1 MRRKKKMLLNLLKII
16 VVVGIAV
23 IIYFAFFKQKKKIDT
38 ADTKNQ
44 TDKPI
49 ELVPVNGTPKE
60 IELPEN
66 IYSVNNTS
74 SEQTEDTNKTYKPST
89 GNSNK
94 YLISILAN
102 NEVTLLIGNDSA
114 QLITETSP
122 LQIGAEYK
130 VQGIE
135 SELKA
140 AYCFNVDGYNYP
152 ILLLLSQNG
161 TVTYVNTEEGYK
173 TGNFIVSGRLSGIP
187 EIEKI
192 YETTVEEDSESYSSA
207 ILVGTDGQGYEFT
220 LNMIGK

>member
-1 MRRKKKMLLNLLKII
+1 MRRKKKLLLNLLKII

-23 IIYFAFFKQKKKIDT
+23 TIYFAFFKQKKKIDT
-38 ADTKNQ
+38 TNTKNQ

-66 IYSVNNTS
+66 IYSVGNTTS
-74 SEQTEDTNKTYKPST
+74 QQPEDTNKTYKPST
-89 GNSNK
+89 GNSDK

-114 QLITETSP
+114 KLITENSP

-135 SELKA
+135 SNLKA

-152 ILLLLSQNG
+152 ILLLLSQDGN
-161 TVTYVNTEEGYK
+161 VTYVNTEEGYK
-173 TGNFIVSGRLSGIP
+173 TGNFAISGKLTGIP

-192 YETTVEEDSESYSSA
+192 YETTVEENENSYSSA